1 MKYVTEKD
9 LRDWFKMMKDKYSG
23 GQANEHLKFVENQM
37 FDAFWKDFGN
47 NLVFKEVEEE
57 ENA

>member
-1 MKYVTEKD
+1 MKYITEKE
-9 LRDWFKMMKDKYSG
+9 LKDWFEMMKNKYKG

-47 NLVFKEVEEE
+47 NLVFEEVKENV
-57 ENA
+57 